1 MKFCGSKVEIVKAC
15 PFCSGGYPYIC
26 GRTMIASLFKTRKPK
41 RFEMRTRYYDAE
53 KEAFEARVNRSKNV
67 ETDVSTR
74 MKLQFRERK
83 RKKSNASRQ
92 SSIRII
98 VIAATLIL
106 MAWYIFF

>member
-1 MKFCGSKVEIVKAC
+1 
-15 PFCSGGYPYIC
+15 
-26 GRTMIASLFKTRKPK
+26 
-41 RFEMRTRYYDAE
+41 MRTRYYDAE